1 MGLFKKSQKLTDKTT
16 EVIIGVS
23 AVCVIKNL
31 LPLAEYEVDGI
42 KYKVRVPFD
51 IAVKMEHYSEELPS
65 FWGTYVDFG
74 TNIVGQITKLQDCR
88 VKVIYDPTK
97 PKSASVVE

>member
-23 AVCVIKNL
+23 AVCVNKKL

-51 IAVKMEHYSEELPS
+51 IAVKMEH
-65 FWGTYVDFG
+65 
-74 TNIVGQITKLQDCR
+74 
-88 VKVIYDPTK
+88 
-97 PKSASVVE
+97 